1 VVIGEGAMK
10 ARLLFIASLSA
21 VLSAPAD
28 AQVTLDVS
36 KITCRQFLIG
46 DVVPTRSL
54 SLWLSGY
61 FSGKHDVTVIN
72 PTTLNP
78 STEKVKD
85 FCIAHQDEMVM
96 KAVEVVLGK

>member
-1 VVIGEGAMK
+1 MK
-10 ARLLFIASLSA
+10 GRLLLIGSLSA

-28 AQVTLDVS
+28 AQVTLDVA

-61 FSGKHDVTVIN
+61 FNGKHDVTVIN
-72 PTTLNP
+72 PTMLNP
-78 STEKVKD
+78 NTEKVKD
-85 FCIAHQDEMVM
+85 FCITHQDEMVM
-96 KAVEVVLGK
+96 KALEVVLGK

>member
-1 VVIGEGAMK
+1 MK
-10 ARLLFIASLSA
+10 GRLLLIGSLSA
-21 VLSAPAD
+21 ALSAPAD
-28 AQVTLDVS
+28 AQVALDVS
-36 KITCRQFLIG
+36 EITCRQFLIG
-46 DVVPTRSL
+46 DIVPTRSL

-61 FSGKHDVTVIN
+61 FNGKRDVTVIN